1 MPKYQKSS
9 FWSTPNLN
17 YEKASRK
24 LELSSPGEF
33 HPQALP
39 EPDVTVSRH
48 PARITPTAGLKP
60 NGLALP
66 LGSSHLW
73 LTKQ

>member
-1 MPKYQKSS
+1 MTEVFTVPLFGQ
-9 FWSTPNLN
+9 LN
-17 YEKASRK
+17 MDFFVES
-24 LELSSPGEF
+24 SSPGEF
-33 HPQALP
+33 HPQALM

-48 PARITPTAGLKP
+48 PARITPTAGFKA

-66 LGSSHLW
+66 LGSSHRW